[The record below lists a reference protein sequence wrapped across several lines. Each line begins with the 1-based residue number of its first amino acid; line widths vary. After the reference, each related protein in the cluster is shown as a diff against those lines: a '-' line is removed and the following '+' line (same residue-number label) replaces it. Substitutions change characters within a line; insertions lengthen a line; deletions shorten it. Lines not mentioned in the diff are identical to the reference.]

1 MNQIPHS
8 DEVLDLTAYVCPMP
22 LLKMKQKLTT
32 LVPGTVL
39 HVTTSDKASV
49 RDFTVFL
56 KQAGHGLLQQSNE
69 GELYHFW
76 IQKR

>member
-8 DEVLDLTAYVCPMP
+8 DEELDVTAFVCPMP
-22 LLKMKQKLTT
+22 LLKMKQKLTM
-32 LVPGTVL
+32 LVSGAVL
-39 HVTTSDKASV
+39 HVITSDKSSV